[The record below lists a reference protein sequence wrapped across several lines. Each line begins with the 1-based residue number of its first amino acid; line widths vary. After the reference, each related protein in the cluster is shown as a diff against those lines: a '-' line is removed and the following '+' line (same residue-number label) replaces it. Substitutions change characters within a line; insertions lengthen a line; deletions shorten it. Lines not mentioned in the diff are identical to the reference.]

1 MKILSVVGAR
11 PQFVKLA
18 PVAHAAAAADVEH
31 AIVHTGQHYDPML
44 SDVFFR
50 DLGIPAPDRHL
61 GVGSGGHGAQ
71 TGQILAAMDDAIT
84 ELAPDVVLVY
94 GDTNSTLAGALSA
107 VKLHVPVAHLEA
119 GLRSFNRAMPEE
131 INRVLTDHAADLCL
145 APTAVAVEHL
155 AAEGIAVKWVF
166 SQGSNRSL
174 EYLNGGSVDFASTA
188 GLAAVLSRANGSP
201 VKTVYIASRPEWTA
215 LAVPKDSP
223 IKTLADLKG
232 KKVAATKG
240 TDPYLFLLRSLQSA
254 GLGKGDVEIVH
265 LQHPDGRVALERG
278 DVDAWSGLDPH
289 LAASQLQA
297 GSRLLYRNV
306 EFNSYGVLNVSDRF
320 LKEQPQL
327 IGKVIAAYEEA
338 RQWTLAHPQQT
349 AELLASDGPAL
360 LHVAIDARANV
371 WPLVPPNTA
380 NSHMLDANPA
390 HRAQETVNAIPA

>member
-1 MKILSVVGAR
+1 MKSFKPRHL
-11 PQFVKLA
+11 LA
-18 PVAHAAAAADVEH
+18 ALLAATLPLGTHAAAPKEVRLDYAYYAPTSLVLKDQGILEKRLAAD
-31 AIVHTGQHYDPML
+31 
-44 SDVFFR
+44 
-50 DLGIPAPDRHL
+50 
-61 GVGSGGHGAQ
+61 
-71 TGQILAAMDDAIT
+71 
-84 ELAPDVVLVY
+84 
-94 GDTNSTLAGALSA
+94 
-107 VKLHVPVAHLEA
+107 
-119 GLRSFNRAMPEE
+119 
-131 INRVLTDHAADLCL
+131 
-145 APTAVAVEHL
+145 
-155 AAEGIAVKWVF
+155 GIAVKWVF

-174 EYLNGGSVDFASTA
+174 DYLNGGSIDFASTA

-223 IKTLADLKG
+223 IKSLADLKG
-232 KKVAATKG
+232 KKIAATKG
-240 TDPYLFLLRSLQSA
+240 TDPYLFLLRSLNTA

-306 EFNSYGVLNVSDRF
+306 EFNSYGVLNVSDSF

-349 AELLASDGPAL
+349 AELLAREAKLPLEVAKLQLSRTDFSNPQPGAEHVTAL
-360 LHVAIDARANV
+360 KAAAPILLDEQLVRPGTDVAAVVDQLISPQLAAGV
-371 WPLVPPNTA
+371 IGQPLAKT
-380 NSHMLDANPA
+380 
-390 HRAQETVNAIPA
+390 E

>member
-1 MKILSVVGAR
+1 MKSFKPRYL
-11 PQFVKLA
+11 LA
-18 PVAHAAAAADVEH
+18 ALLAATLPLGTQAAAPKEVRLDYA
-31 AIVHTGQHYDPML
+31 Y
-44 SDVFFR
+44 
-50 DLGIPAPDRHL
+50 
-61 GVGSGGHGAQ
+61 
-71 TGQILAAMDDAIT
+71 
-84 ELAPDVVLVY
+84 Y
-94 GDTNSTLAGALSA
+94 
-107 VKLHVPVAHLEA
+107 
-119 GLRSFNRAMPEE
+119 
-131 INRVLTDHAADLCL
+131 
-145 APTAVAVEHL
+145 APTSLVLKDQGILEKRL

-174 EYLNGGSVDFASTA
+174 EYLNGGSIDFASTA

-240 TDPYLFLLRSLQSA
+240 TDPYLFLLRSLNTA

-278 DVDAWSGLDPH
+278 DVDAWAGLDPH

-306 EFNSYGVLNVSDRF
+306 EFNSYGVLNVSDKF
-320 LKEQPQL
+320 LKDQPQL

-349 AELLASDGPAL
+349 AELLAREAKLPLEVAKLQLSRTDFSNPQPGAE
-360 LHVAIDARANV
+360 HVAALKAAAPILLDEQ
-371 WPLVPPNTA
+371 LVRPGTDVAAVVDQLISPQLAAGVIGQPVAKT
-380 NSHMLDANPA
+380 
-390 HRAQETVNAIPA
+390 E

>member
-1 MKILSVVGAR
+1 MKSFKPRYL
-11 PQFVKLA
+11 LA
-18 PVAHAAAAADVEH
+18 ALLAATLPLGTQAAAPKEVRLDYA
-31 AIVHTGQHYDPML
+31 Y
-44 SDVFFR
+44 
-50 DLGIPAPDRHL
+50 
-61 GVGSGGHGAQ
+61 
-71 TGQILAAMDDAIT
+71 
-84 ELAPDVVLVY
+84 Y
-94 GDTNSTLAGALSA
+94 
-107 VKLHVPVAHLEA
+107 
-119 GLRSFNRAMPEE
+119 
-131 INRVLTDHAADLCL
+131 
-145 APTAVAVEHL
+145 APTSLVLKDQSILEKRL

-174 EYLNGGSVDFASTA
+174 EYLNGGSIDFASTA

-232 KKVAATKG
+232 KKIAATKG
-240 TDPYLFLLRSLQSA
+240 TDPYLFLLRSLHTA

-306 EFNSYGVLNVSDRF
+306 EFNSYGVLNVSDKF

-349 AELLASDGPAL
+349 AELLAREAKLPLEVAKLQLSRTDFSNPQPGAEHVTAL
-360 LHVAIDARANV
+360 KAAAPILLDEQLVRPGTDVAAVVDQLISPQLAAGV
-371 WPLVPPNTA
+371 IGQPLAKT
-380 NSHMLDANPA
+380 
-390 HRAQETVNAIPA
+390 E

>member
-1 MKILSVVGAR
+1 MKSFKPRHL
-11 PQFVKLA
+11 LA
-18 PVAHAAAAADVEH
+18 ALLAAALPLGTQAAAPKEVRLDYAYYAPTSLVLKDQGILEKRLAAD
-31 AIVHTGQHYDPML
+31 
-44 SDVFFR
+44 
-50 DLGIPAPDRHL
+50 
-61 GVGSGGHGAQ
+61 
-71 TGQILAAMDDAIT
+71 
-84 ELAPDVVLVY
+84 
-94 GDTNSTLAGALSA
+94 
-107 VKLHVPVAHLEA
+107 
-119 GLRSFNRAMPEE
+119 
-131 INRVLTDHAADLCL
+131 
-145 APTAVAVEHL
+145 
-155 AAEGIAVKWVF
+155 GIAVKWVF

-174 EYLNGGSVDFASTA
+174 EYLNGGSIDFASTA

-232 KKVAATKG
+232 KKIAATKG
-240 TDPYLFLLRSLQSA
+240 TDPYLFLLRSLHTA

-306 EFNSYGVLNVSDRF
+306 EFNSYGVLNVSDSF

-349 AELLASDGPAL
+349 AELLAREAKLPLEVAKLQLSRTDFSNPQPGAE
-360 LHVAIDARANV
+360 HVAALKAAAPILLDEQLVRPGTDVAAV
-371 WPLVPPNTA
+371 VDQLISPQLAAGVIVQPLAKT
-380 NSHMLDANPA
+380 
-390 HRAQETVNAIPA
+390 E

>member
-1 MKILSVVGAR
+1 MKSFKPRYL
-11 PQFVKLA
+11 LA
-18 PVAHAAAAADVEH
+18 ALLAATLPLGTQAAAPKEVRLDYA
-31 AIVHTGQHYDPML
+31 Y
-44 SDVFFR
+44 
-50 DLGIPAPDRHL
+50 
-61 GVGSGGHGAQ
+61 
-71 TGQILAAMDDAIT
+71 
-84 ELAPDVVLVY
+84 Y
-94 GDTNSTLAGALSA
+94 
-107 VKLHVPVAHLEA
+107 
-119 GLRSFNRAMPEE
+119 
-131 INRVLTDHAADLCL
+131 
-145 APTAVAVEHL
+145 APTSLVLKDQGILEKRL

-174 EYLNGGSVDFASTA
+174 EYLNGGSIDFASTA

-232 KKVAATKG
+232 KKIAATKG
-240 TDPYLFLLRSLQSA
+240 TDPYLFLLRSLHTA

-278 DVDAWSGLDPH
+278 DVDAWAGLDPH

-306 EFNSYGVLNVSDRF
+306 EFNSYGVLNVSDKF

-349 AELLASDGPAL
+349 AELLAREAKLPLEVARLQLSRTDFSNPQPGAE
-360 LHVAIDARANV
+360 HVAALKAAAPILLDEQLVRPGTDVAAV
-371 WPLVPPNTA
+371 VDQLISPQLAAGVIGQPLAKT
-380 NSHMLDANPA
+380 
-390 HRAQETVNAIPA
+390 E

>member
-1 MKILSVVGAR
+1 MKSFKPRHL
-11 PQFVKLA
+11 LA
-18 PVAHAAAAADVEH
+18 ALLAATLPLGTHAAAPQEVRLDYAYYAPTSLVLKDQGILEKRLAAD
-31 AIVHTGQHYDPML
+31 
-44 SDVFFR
+44 
-50 DLGIPAPDRHL
+50 
-61 GVGSGGHGAQ
+61 
-71 TGQILAAMDDAIT
+71 
-84 ELAPDVVLVY
+84 
-94 GDTNSTLAGALSA
+94 
-107 VKLHVPVAHLEA
+107 
-119 GLRSFNRAMPEE
+119 
-131 INRVLTDHAADLCL
+131 
-145 APTAVAVEHL
+145 
-155 AAEGIAVKWVF
+155 GIAVKWVF

-174 EYLNGGSVDFASTA
+174 EYLNGGSIDFASTA

-223 IKTLADLKG
+223 IKSLADLKG
-232 KKVAATKG
+232 KKIAATKG
-240 TDPYLFLLRSLQSA
+240 TDPYLFLLRSLNTA

-306 EFNSYGVLNVSDRF
+306 EFNSYGVLNVSDSF

-349 AELLASDGPAL
+349 AELLAREAKLPREVAKLQLSRTDFSNPQPGAE
-360 LHVAIDARANV
+360 HVAALKAAAPILLDEQLVRPGTDVAAV
-371 WPLVPPNTA
+371 VDQLISPQLAAGVIGQPLAKT
-380 NSHMLDANPA
+380 
-390 HRAQETVNAIPA
+390 E